1 MFIVQMAAKL
11 CTEAGSEAP
20 AVEAKREEIGAKYAA
35 LQQDIQVTLFCK
47 KKLTTFLSHHFEEVL
62 LLIQTGLQGK
72 TLRGRC
78 NARIPT

>member
-1 MFIVQMAAKL
+1 MNKNCFVIAFVQMAAKL

-47 KKLTTFLSHHFEEVL
+47 KKSRHTKF
-62 LLIQTGLQGK
+62 
-72 TLRGRC
+72 
-78 NARIPT
+78 

>member
-1 MFIVQMAAKL
+1 MAAKL

-47 KKLTTFLSHHFEEVL
+47 KLTTLFSEVPVANVL
-62 LLIQTGLQGK
+62 QTGVQSK
-72 TLRGRC
+72 TRRGRC
-78 NARIPT
+78 HACVPT

>member
-1 MFIVQMAAKL
+1 MEPPEALTKRGLTRSSRQVQTLFLNYFVIVFVQIAAKL

-47 KKLTTFLSHHFEEVL
+47 KKTHHIKF
-62 LLIQTGLQGK
+62 
-72 TLRGRC
+72 
-78 NARIPT
+78 

>member
-1 MFIVQMAAKL
+1 MAAKL

-47 KKLTTFLSHHFEEVL
+47 KTYH
-62 LLIQTGLQGK
+62 II
-72 TLRGRC
+72 LRGALC
-78 NARIPT
+78 